1 MKYIQDCDITIE
13 DRVKKACE
21 LTDTPFSQEIVNEY
35 YKRINKLNLF
45 VQVFG
50 MLPNESVPIP
60 ETRVLRQHPM
70 LLTDRS
76 IQRSLYG
83 MAFFR
88 AFMQFEAVD
97 YTKGDHRREKRKK
110 IEENSESQ
118 HVKVYYKLVEKY
130 GFENVHPE
138 RPYVI
143 GKNKRCD
150 FYIVPEDMYIDV
162 FHTDYPVHN
171 ILTYKRKNLK
181 EFKDTHKLYYMH
193 NNNEPV
199 ALF

>member
-1 MKYIQDCDITIE
+1 MKYIQDCDISIE

-35 YKRINKLNLF
+35 QKRINKLNLF

-60 ETRVLRQHPM
+60 ETRVLRKHPM

-97 YTKGDHRREKRKK
+97 YTKGKRKQTEKNSDSQLLK
-110 IEENSESQ
+110 I
-118 HVKVYYKLVEKY
+118 YYKLVEKY

-138 RPYVI
+138 RPYLI

-150 FYIVPEDMYIDV
+150 FYIVPEDKYIEV
-162 FHTDYPVHN
+162 FHTKYPIYN
-171 ILTYKRKNLK
+171 ILAYKRKNLK
-181 EFKDTHKLYYMH
+181 EFKDTHNLYYIH

-199 ALF
+199 ALFENVL